1 MRKKPVQQR
10 SRQMVDR
17 LIEATGTVIAREGLD
32 QATTNRIAEVA
43 GVNIASLY
51 QYFHDKSELVEALL
65 DKANAD
71 IILSLNDQLGRVDL
85 KKMDIRAV
93 LKVTAVTGLA
103 FLRSSPLHLEL
114 ISNWHRLPLHRMLDP
129 LEQYFLAF
137 SRQFFL
143 QRYEEYPMENIQA
156 KLFVLINS
164 AIFTTIRYLNQND
177 LFLKEE
183 EVVDAL
189 VETIALSLEAGGK
202 GPRTGIAPP

>member
-1 MRKKPVQQR
+1 MRKRPVQQR

-17 LIEATGTVIAREGLD
+17 LIAATGDVIAREGLD
-32 QATTNRIAEVA
+32 QVSTNRIAEAA

-65 DKANAD
+65 DKVNAD
-71 IILSLNDQLGRVDL
+71 IILSLNEQFGKIDL
-85 KKMDIRAV
+85 KEMDVRVI
-93 LKVTAVTGLA
+93 LKITALTGLD

-114 ISNWHRLPLHRMLDP
+114 ISNWHRLPMHRLLDP
-129 LEQYFLAF
+129 LEQYFLTL

-143 QRYEEYPMENIQA
+143 QRYEQYPMENIQA

-164 AIFTTIRYLNQND
+164 AIFTTIRYLSQND

-183 EVVDAL
+183 DVVDAL
-189 VETIALSLEAGGK
+189 VETIALSLEAGGPSPSK
-202 GPRTGIAPP
+202 AAGRP